1 MLASSGSLYD
11 IFSWSG
17 YVVLRFCLMG
27 KERDTKASGAI
38 SRWPDEQFIHPHDQR
53 SSLTPPSLL
62 PSLTILHFTQR
73 GLYPLFFFRAITQWR
88 HGAVGA
94 EQHTVWFCASLSLWP
109 IDNFRVLDNS
119 DKTTVSHVFCVCV
132 FVCWGMIRVR
142 ERAVSHFVRGL
153 ILCCMSVCVIVLCPL
168 QRSPSLL
175 KAAAQSFT
183 PGPKHGCSLCS
194 QNYVAKKV

>member
-1 MLASSGSLYD
+1 MLASSGCLYD

-73 GLYPLFFFRAITQWR
+73 GSYPLFFFRAITQWR

-132 FVCWGMIRVR
+132 LRNDSSAWACCESLC
-142 ERAVSHFVRGL
+142 ERAHSLLHV
-153 ILCCMSVCVIVLCPL
+153 SVCHSVVPPSEEPQPL
-168 QRSPSLL
+168 EGSS
-175 KAAAQSFT
+175 SVFYT
-183 PGPKHGCSLCS
+183 WT
-194 QNYVAKKV
+194 

>member
-1 MLASSGSLYD
+1 MTFSADQGMLCCVFSDGEGKRHKGEWCNFEMAWWAVHSPTRPAVIPHPSL
-11 IFSWSG
+11 
-17 YVVLRFCLMG
+17 
-27 KERDTKASGAI
+27 
-38 SRWPDEQFIHPHDQR
+38 
-53 SSLTPPSLL
+53 PPSFP
-62 PSLTILHFTQR
+62 PSQSFTSPSEDR
-73 GLYPLFFFRAITQWR
+73 TPCSFFRAITQWR

-94 EQHTVWFCASLSLWP
+94 EQHTVWFCASLSLWL

-119 DKTTVSHVFCVCV
+119 DKTTISHVSVCV
-132 FVCWGMIRVR
+132 FVGWGMIRVC
-142 ERAVSHFVRGL
+142 EHAVSHFVRGL